1 MKKILALV
9 LALVMVFALAACGDS
24 GNDTGDNGGD
34 NAEGET
40 VELTLTCNGTEQGND
55 TRAARRFKE
64 LIEEETN
71 GRITINIYNNDQLAG
86 GDMTR
91 AIELLTGGGTDID
104 IHSTSIISSISPEAM
119 VCTMPWLF
127 SDYQAAEDA
136 FFGAGGEYMTELLS
150 TKGVTYL
157 GAVHNGFKLITN
169 SKHPIE
175 QPEDLAGLK
184 IRIPGGDFF
193 MDFYTAY
200 GASPQAMSWSEV
212 FTALQQGTIDGHDN
226 SISTIVSNN
235 VQEIQ
240 PYMTVSRHTYE
251 AFTWMANTN
260 NFNSKLSEEDQQLVF
275 ELVEQACKE
284 VNAEL
289 VAEEEEL
296 IAQCEKENGVQFY
309 RFTDEDVE
317 TWRSVITD
325 LIEEYK
331 GIYGE
336 EACTAFGVE

>member
-1 MKKILALV
+1 MIDFSFTPGQEMLQKTARAFAQNELAPR
-9 LALVMVFALAACGDS
+9 AAEIDK
-24 GNDTGDNGGD
+24 
-34 NAEGET
+34 
-40 VELTLTCNGTEQGND
+40 TEQFPRDLFEKMTAIGF
-55 TRAARRFKE
+55 TG
-64 LIEEETN
+64 ICVPEE
-71 GRITINIYNNDQLAG
+71 YG
-86 GDMTR
+86 GS
-91 AIELLTGGGTDID
+91 GGTDID
-104 IHSTSIISSISPEAM
+104 IHSTSIISSIAPEAM

-251 AFTWMANTN
+251 AFTWMANTA
-260 NFNSKLSEEDQQLVF
+260 NFTSKLSEEDQQLVF
-275 ELVEQACKE
+275 DLVEQACKE

-296 IAQCEKENGVQFY
+296 IAQCEEENGVQFY

-317 TWRSVITD
+317 TWRAVISD

-331 GIYGE
+331 GVYGE
-336 EACTAFGVE
+336 AACTAFGVQ